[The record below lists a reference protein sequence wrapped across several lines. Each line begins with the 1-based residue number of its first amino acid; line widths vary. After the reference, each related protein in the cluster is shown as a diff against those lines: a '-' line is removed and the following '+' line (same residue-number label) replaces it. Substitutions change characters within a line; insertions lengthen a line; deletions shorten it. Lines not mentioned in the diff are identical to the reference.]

1 MQRKSDDFP
10 CKAKLTFEE
19 IEALQF
25 LHGGGGGG
33 CSHGV
38 VAVAAVVMA
47 MAAAA
52 AVAAADLSKGVFCEN

>member
-10 CKAKLTFEE
+10 CKAKLIFEE

-47 MAAAA
+47 AAAA
-52 AVAAADLSKGVFCEN
+52 AVAAADLSKAVFCEN